1 MDLDS
6 KNIQKQYEGF
16 ISTPVLWKED
26 LLGLSQLQLNTITT
40 TIFDGELSKNT
51 RLGKRVESFVSH
63 YLQQFNDIT
72 IVQENVQVQ
81 REKLTIGELDCL
93 YCHHDTPTHL
103 EIIYKFYLYDAA
115 VGSTEIDHWIGP
127 NRNDALTKK
136 LQKLIQQ
143 QLPLLYREETRSIL
157 DAVDFKLDDIQQKVY
172 FKAQLFVPYKSKKI
186 TFEKLNNE
194 CIAGFYI
201 KKEELHHLH
210 DCKFHIPSKLNW
222 LIQPQTNINWLPF
235 NNFEAATTE
244 ILSNKIAPLCWLKK
258 PNGELQKFFI
268 VWWS

>member
-26 LLGLSQLQLNTITT
+26 LLGLPQLQLKTT
-40 TIFDGELSKNT
+40 TTSVFDGELTKKT

-63 YLQQFNDIT
+63 HLQQFDNIT
-72 IVQENVQVQ
+72 IVQENIQVQ
-81 REKLTIGELDCL
+81 DKKLTIGELDCL
-93 YCHHDTPTHL
+93 YYQDNTPTHL

-115 VGSTEIDHWIGP
+115 VGATEIDHWIGP
-127 NRNDALTKK
+127 NRNDSLTKK

-143 QLPLLYREETRSIL
+143 QLPLLYKDETRSIL
-157 DAVDFKLDDIQQKVY
+157 DAVDFKLDEIRQKVY
-172 FKAQLFVPYKSKKI
+172 FKAQLFIPYKNNI
-186 TFEKLNNE
+186 IAFEKLNKD

-201 KKEELHHLH
+201 KTEELHYLQ

-222 LIQPQTNINWLPF
+222 LVQPHTTIDWLTF
-235 NNFEAATTE
+235 GDFEAAISE
-244 ILSNKIAPLCWLKK
+244 ILLQKTAPLCWLKK
-258 PNGELQKFFI
+258 PNGELQK
-268 VWWS
+268 